1 MFLYVSSAFEAL
13 HKYVQYSI
21 NASTKTTYWE
31 KQVMKKNDTSRTI
44 QSFIKDKDNDGQ
56 QIKNAALSV
65 GLGEVDLSSVGL
77 NSGEVVIDLS
87 NEDDIHIDHNLV
99 YFVTNIDLAFIA
111 KKIKDMGPS
120 SRGPALQ
127 ILSEV
132 KRDDG
137 AKITDN
143 ELHDIATA
151 LQQKTQ
157 NLSSTTKLDITA
169 KGIKYSLSVRP
180 AHKILLST
188 LQAIPSKTTLHED
201 QKLVLRN
208 LSTMLQQ
215 SEDKQAKGE
224 LTASFEKISL
234 EPVPA
239 VVDDGRQ
246 EGYNY
251 ANQTIDISPTSL
263 PSLLLQGDFWSILVH
278 EMVHAHDDIYRDLQA
293 YKDFVSHFSG
303 EKYSGTPHI
312 NNAKEDIKCSAFLI
326 NKEEFYKQYIATPGK
341 QGTGFFGDKL
351 QINGGKTKDKEPI
364 TIPQMV
370 KELSD
375 ELNKFEKLDQLQRNK
390 SFKENT
396 PIVGLLKYVNNGQE
410 VDLTNT
416 QQFESLLKTAKTAL
430 DDARKKCEQLANPN
444 DFNTQMYFW
453 NLSNTILCGYEE
465 FSVRNN
471 NGCPRFSS
479 VPGEFIAF
487 YGEVI
492 FKVISHDTEQ
502 AKATLKEYFEKRV
515 LEAQKNGFVINDEVM
530 GYLLKVNKELSTV
543 PGFESYTNI
552 AAEVLQSV
560 FQEAKLRKEQGQ
572 KEGQSHNFNQLKEL
586 AIQRKNN
593 ISNISNKSQPTK
605 QLKMNGEQQQQQ
617 EHQGHQGDLQISQ
630 QQQLL
635 QQQASITKGLE
646 DYKSIVKQFGYSNE
660 KEGNAWLALKDSMI
674 KYQSN
679 DLWYKQKCEEYDQLG
694 KKRLQADPPT
704 QNQNNLRRYGKGEGE
719 SEMIK
724 GLVKAN
730 AEKGAVLEE
739 MRRMASGEV
748 RMDEKQGEKRSG
760 KVGQVELLGE
770 VHDEHG
776 ASVQGLIKRMEDGKI
791 EHGTV
796 VALERKEGGEH
807 LGMRDVL
814 LLAEV
819 LRYNEGCK
827 EEERIA
833 LPAGMEET
841 ALLWDAKLVNEAQ
854 KHGVQVVGV
863 EGKDLTHGQHSPE
876 YSTDREDHMA
886 QQLAHLAQQGYNV
899 VMPVGEAHV
908 HGLQARLSA
917 NAVMEI
923 MQQSNE
929 QDSQSNGQST
939 PHATPITKKIYGKF
953 TEHLA
958 KSGIQRHGIV

>member
-1 MFLYVSSAFEAL
+1 MWPWVL
-13 HKYVQYSI
+13 
-21 NASTKTTYWE
+21 
-31 KQVMKKNDTSRTI
+31 
-44 QSFIKDKDNDGQ
+44 
-56 QIKNAALSV
+56 
-65 GLGEVDLSSVGL
+65 DLVSSVGL

-99 YFVTNIDLAFIA
+99 YFVTNIDFAFIA

-239 VVDDGRQ
+239 VLKGVRQ

-263 PSLLLQGDFWSILVH
+263 PSLLLQGDFWSVLTH

-572 KEGQSHNFNQLKEL
+572 EKWQSHNVTSLKFCNNKQKEKH
-586 AIQRKNN
+586 RKNEEP
-593 ISNISNKSQPTK
+593 QPKK
-605 QLKMNGEQQQQQ
+605 QLKTDKEEVTTLLNNYQTMVTKCGYNSPEEGKAWVDFKNSVVTYASEHKDTLNG
-617 EHQGHQGDLQISQ
+617 D
-630 QQQLL
+630 
-635 QQQASITKGLE
+635 
-646 DYKSIVKQFGYSNE
+646 N
-660 KEGNAWLALKDSMI
+660 
-674 KYQSN
+674 
-679 DLWYKQKCEEYDQLG
+679 WYKEKNDTLTQLSD
-694 KKRLQADPPT
+694 KRLQEGKAQGQQSGDEEKSG
-704 QNQNNLRRYGKGEGE
+704 NLRRYGKGEGE
-719 SEMIK
+719 SEMM
-724 GLVKAN
+724 GELVKAN
-730 AEKGAVLEE
+730 AEKGAVPEE
-739 MRRMASGEV
+739 MLRSASGEV
-748 RMDEKQGEKRSG
+748 KMDERKDGAKKSG
-760 KVGQVELLGE
+760 KVELMGE

-776 ASVQGLIKRMEDGKI
+776 VSVQGLIKRMEDGKI

-807 LGMRDVL
+807 LGMRDVR
-814 LLAEV
+814 LLAGV
-819 LRYNEGCK
+819 LRHNEGCK
-827 EEERIA
+827 EEEKMK
-833 LPAGMEET
+833 LPAGIEGT
-841 ALLWDAKLVNEAQ
+841 ALLWDAKLVSEAQ

-863 EGKDLTHGQHSPE
+863 EGKGLAHGQQSPE
-876 YSTDREDHMA
+876 YNADREDHMA

-923 MQQSNE
+923 MQQSNK
-929 QDSQSNGQST
+929 QDTQSNGQST